1 MVLLIKRRN
10 LQNQEKVQHFVI
22 SSSRLHYVVELTVY
36 IHHIIFSPFQSAHY
50 IKLAMCSAA
59 LYSTAHVPAKCTMF
73 VYDADTSDR
82 EHARLYQH
90 ICTLYC
96 GPDVPYMWPSH
107 SPPQDLS
114 KSENGTEAGTHRN
127 NPTITNHRP
136 DDSHVSDT
144 KIF

>member
-1 MVLLIKRRN
+1 MSHLSGWFIKHIYPASLHEHNIYYPSFPIGTLYKTGHVLCGTVLI
-10 LQNQEKVQHFVI
+10 
-22 SSSRLHYVVELTVY
+22 
-36 IHHIIFSPFQSAHY
+36 
-50 IKLAMCSAA
+50 
-59 LYSTAHVPAKCTMF
+59 AHVPAKRTIYS
-73 VYDADTSDR
+73 YDTDTSDS

-96 GPDVPYMWPSH
+96 GPDILYMCPSH

-114 KSENGTEAGTHRN
+114 KSEKETETGTHRN
-127 NPTITNHRP
+127 KPTIINHRP